1 MELGARIGIGN
12 TAEIFEAGQGRVVKL
27 FVKGYPESSMM
38 KEYENSRLLHGL
50 GLPVAHSYGMVQHG
64 ERHGIIYDRV
74 EGDSLLDS
82 LMADPSR
89 LESGVSALAAL
100 HRTMLACRLPEAL
113 SLKEILRQYIGR
125 SKDLDD
131 AHKEKLLVLLEE
143 LPEGDYFC
151 HGDFHFGNVMAGPQG
166 HTVIDY
172 MNICRGHTYGDIART
187 VYLTEMTPVPAEAG
201 EQTEFLLQ
209 LKKKAADLYLDQM
222 GVTREELSGWLMVT
236 AAARLGE
243 LRREEQAERES
254 VLRYLQQNGL
264 AC

>member
-1 MELGARIGIGN
+1 MELGTRIGIGN

-38 KEYENSRLLHGL
+38 KEYDNSRLLHGL
-50 GLPVAHSYGMVQHG
+50 GLPVANSYEMVQHG

-74 EGDSLLDS
+74 EGDSLLD
-82 LMADPSR
+82 LLLTDPSS

-125 SKDLDD
+125 SKDLGD
-131 AHKEKLLVLLEE
+131 APKEKLLVMLEE
-143 LPEGDYFC
+143 LPDGDYFC
-151 HGDFHFGNVMAGPQG
+151 HGDYHFGNVMAGPQG
-166 HTVIDY
+166 HKVIDY

-201 EQTEFLLQ
+201 DQTELLLQ
-209 LKKKAADLYLDQM
+209 LKKKAADLYLEQM
-222 GVTREELSGWLMVT
+222 GVTREELSSWLLVT

-254 VLRYLQQNGL
+254 VLEYLRSRGIHS
-264 AC
+264 

>member
-12 TAEIFEAGQGRVVKL
+12 TAEIFEADQGRVVKL

-50 GLPVAHSYGMVQHG
+50 GLPVAHSYEMVQQG

-74 EGDSLLDS
+74 EGDSLLDL

-89 LESGVSALAAL
+89 LESGVTELAAL
-100 HRTMLACRLPEAL
+100 HRTMLACRLPGAL

-125 SKDLDD
+125 SKDLGD
-131 AHKEKLLVLLEE
+131 AHKEKLLILLEE

-201 EQTEFLLQ
+201 DQTEFLLK
-209 LKKKAADLYLDQM
+209 LKKRAADLYLEQM

-254 VLRYLQQNGL
+254 VLEYLRHCGL
-264 AC
+264 FN

>member
-38 KEYENSRLLHGL
+38 KEYDNARLLHAL
-50 GLPVAHSYGMVQHG
+50 ELPVAHSYDVVRHE

-74 EGDSLLDS
+74 EGDSLLDL
-82 LMADPSR
+82 LMEDPSR

-100 HRTMLACRLPEAL
+100 HRTMLACRLPGGL
-113 SLKEILRQYIGR
+113 SLKEILRGHIIR
-125 SKDLDD
+125 TRDLSD
-131 AHKEKLLVLLEE
+131 AHKETLLVLLEE
-143 LPEGDYFC
+143 LPDGDQFC
-151 HGDFHFGNVMAGPQG
+151 HGDYHFGNVMAGPQG
-166 HTVIDY
+166 YTVIDY

-201 EQTEFLLQ
+201 DQTEFLLQ
-209 LKKKAADLYLDQM
+209 LKKRAADLYLDQM
-222 GVTREELSGWLMVT
+222 GVTRKELSGWLTVT

-243 LRREEQAERES
+243 LRREEQEERES
-254 VLRYLQQNGL
+254 VLEYLRHSGL
-264 AC
+264 FN

>member
-12 TAEIFEAGQGRVVKL
+12 TAEIFEADQGRVVKL

-50 GLPVAHSYGMVQHG
+50 GLPVALSYGMVQHG

-74 EGDSLLDS
+74 EGDSLLDL
-82 LMADPSR
+82 LMADPSM
-89 LESGVSALAAL
+89 LESGVTALAAL

-113 SLKEILRQYIGR
+113 SLKKILRQYIGR
-125 SKDLDD
+125 SKDLGE
-131 AHKEKLLVLLEE
+131 ARKEKLLILLEE
-143 LPEGDYFC
+143 LPDGDYFC

-201 EQTEFLLQ
+201 DQTEFLLK
-209 LKKKAADLYLDQM
+209 LKKRAADLYLEQM
-222 GVTREELSGWLMVT
+222 GVTREELSDWLMVT

-254 VLRYLQQNGL
+254 VLEYLRHSGL
-264 AC
+264 FN